1 MSDNLKIQD
10 AHLRRCAYVYI
21 RQSSASQVLANRES
35 TDLQYQLH
43 ERAVQLGWSRAQVK
57 VIDEDLAHSASGVVT
72 RHGFAQMTNEVAMGQ
87 VGIVLCRE
95 ASRIAR
101 NNAEWYRLLEL
112 CGVTDTLI
120 GDVDGVYH
128 PGLFNDRLLLGLKGT
143 MAEAELHVLRM
154 RLNGAIRNKAKRGEL
169 RRGLPVGLLW
179 GEGEGQVIFHPDQA
193 VIGAIRTV
201 FQKFAELGSARQVWL
216 WFQSEGLS
224 VPHQRASGEIL
235 WAKPTYIA
243 IHTVL
248 SNPVYAGAYAYGKSR
263 CERYVDET
271 GRIRKRVRLLPQ
283 DQWAVLIPNHH
294 PGFIDWATFEMN
306 QKRLAS
312 NSKPGPEQAAGVV
325 REGSAL
331 LQGLATC
338 GRCGRRLRVYYQGK
352 NSAPGYYCANSHAF
366 NGRGTWCM
374 RVGGVRVDRAVVE
387 TFLDAISPAGLEAA
401 IATQS
406 LGEAQEEVALKQF
419 RLQLER
425 ARYEAERAERRY
437 RAVEPENRLVARTL
451 ETEWENKLQEQRS
464 AEAELARKEQEQ
476 RLQLTDAQ
484 REQIRALGTDLKRVW
499 YAPTTTD
506 RDRKE
511 LLRSLLE
518 EVKID
523 VLPEESKAHLTLRWK
538 TSAISE
544 LDVVWRVA
552 RQAPNRTDEETIE
565 LMRRLAV
572 HHPDRVI
579 AGVLNRQQRK
589 TAGGESFTANRVA
602 SLRISWKIPCYQAP
616 SQPRQGELLTVEAAA
631 AQLGVAAS
639 TLLRWL
645 NDGFIGGEQVTPGAP
660 WRIRMTQELKNLIV
674 PEMPAG
680 YVTVFQ
686 AMRILGVSR
695 QTIMQ
700 RVKRGELSVVHV
712 SRGKQKGL
720 RVRILDNQP
729 QLFDQ
734 SSVSQCVV

>member
-1 MSDNLKIQD
+1 MSDDSKIQD
-10 AHLRRCAYVYI
+10 THLRRSAYVYI
-21 RQSSASQVLANRES
+21 RQSSSTQVLVNRES
-35 TDLQYQLH
+35 TDLQYQLK
-43 ERAVQLGWSRAQVK
+43 ERAAQLGWSKTQIK
-57 VIDEDLAHSASGVVT
+57 VIDEDLAHTASGVII

-87 VGIVLCRE
+87 VGILLCRE
-95 ASRIAR
+95 ASRVAR
-101 NNAEWYRLLEL
+101 NNAEWYRLLDL

-120 GDVDGVYH
+120 GDIDGLYH

-193 VIGAIRTV
+193 VTGAIGTV
-201 FQKFAELGSARQVWL
+201 FEKFAELGSARQVWL
-216 WFQSEGLS
+216 WFQSEGLLF
-224 VPHQRASGEIL
+224 PHECPSGQIL
-235 WAKPTYIA
+235 WVKPTYIA

-271 GRIRKRVRLLPQ
+271 GRVRKRVRLLPQ

-294 PGFIDWATFEMN
+294 PGFIDWASFEMN
-306 QKRLAS
+306 QARLAS
-312 NSKPGPEQAAGVV
+312 NCHPGPQQVGGAV

-331 LQGLATC
+331 LQGLASC

-352 NSAPGYYCANSHAF
+352 NSTPGYYCANSQAF
-366 NGRGTWCM
+366 NGRGIWCL
-374 RVGGVRVDRAVVE
+374 RVGGVRVDQAVVE

-401 IATQS
+401 ITAQS
-406 LGEAQEEVALKQF
+406 LGEAQEQAALKQF
-419 RLQLER
+419 RLQVER

-437 RAVEPENRLVARTL
+437 RTVEPENRLVARTL
-451 ETEWENKLQEQRS
+451 ETEWENKLHDQRA
-464 AEAELARKEQEQ
+464 AEAELVCKEQDQ
-476 RLQLTDAQ
+476 KLQLTDTQ
-484 REQIRALGTDLKRVW
+484 REQIRALGSDLKRVW
-499 YAPTTTD
+499 DAPTTTD

-518 EVKID
+518 EVKIN
-523 VLPEESKAHLTLRWK
+523 VLPEEGKAHLVLQWK
-538 TSAISE
+538 TSAVSE
-544 LDVVWRVA
+544 LDVMWRVP
-552 RQAPNRTDEETIE
+552 RTAPIRTDEETIE

-572 HHPDRVI
+572 HHPDTVI
-579 AGVLNRQQRK
+579 AGVLNRQGRK
-589 TAGGESFTANRVA
+589 TARGESFTANRVA
-602 SLRISWKIPCYQAP
+602 SLRRHWKIPCYQAP
-616 SQPRQGELLTVEAAA
+616 TQPAEGELFTVEAAA
-631 AQLGVAAS
+631 DQLGVGAS

-660 WRIRMTQELKNLIV
+660 WRIRMTKELKELIV
-674 PEMPAG
+674 PEVPPG
-680 YVTVFQ
+680 YVAMPQ

-720 RVRILDNQP
+720 RIRVLDNQP

-734 SSVSQCVV
+734 PSAANA